1 MRQKR
6 PIDAIF
12 PWGSDSETDDELN
25 IAAAK
30 CLPDLP
36 VKCDRKQPS
45 IQTASIADGITY
57 QYIPEHTQ
65 AGKVLAHCE
74 RCIEQL
80 RRATGGESLAIY
92 KIGITHSC
100 APRFELYHTN
110 GWDKDGLLCFQSN
123 DLGTIEM
130 LEAALIAPAPPPT
143 SMPQTSN
150 WVEKECDFVLS
161 NQSLSLRTIAI
172 VWLQELMNLDGCVV
186 SYSITFRL
194 LHWLLKVGV
203 SLKVKLPIRARMLAV

>member
-65 AGKVLAHCE
+65 AGKILAHCE

-110 GWDKDGLLCFQSN
+110 GWTKMVVMFQSN

-130 LEAALIAPAPPPT
+130 LEAALIAQHHHRLQCRNIQLGGEG
-143 SMPQTSN
+143 MR
-150 WVEKECDFVLS
+150 
-161 NQSLSLRTIAI
+161 LRTS
-172 VWLQELMNLDGCVV
+172 QPKFEPPYHCYCVAA
-186 SYSITFRL
+186 
-194 LHWLLKVGV
+194 
-203 SLKVKLPIRARMLAV
+203 RADEPRWVRG